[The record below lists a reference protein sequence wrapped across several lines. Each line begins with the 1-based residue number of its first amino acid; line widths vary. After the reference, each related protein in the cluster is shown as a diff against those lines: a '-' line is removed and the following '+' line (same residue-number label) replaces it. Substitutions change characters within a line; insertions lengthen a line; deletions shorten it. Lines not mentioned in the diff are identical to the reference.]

1 MKIGTDS
8 VIAMMIFIIPFIMI
22 ATNWFMEYT
31 GLKSNKRKQEEAN
44 NDFNRTVEHLSSEN
58 YAAQLSA
65 AVLLRRYMT
74 LKIGNVYYLRTE
86 TVNVISAILRTLPTG
101 VYQKTLADGLTYAE
115 DISGADLQ
123 RTNLQVAYI
132 GSKKNR
138 LKINGA
144 DLYMSNLSYAL
155 VENVE
160 AIGAVFGQAILFGT
174 KFRDCDLTGANF
186 EGADLT
192 NVVFINVTLNN
203 AKFSK
208 ATNIPPEII
217 PHLKENKFIISANTT
232 DSNIKEGKITTK
244 RANGS
249 NVVFFSMPGNMSIN
263 DGVIIN
269 AYREYLRQLGFDVKF
284 YTRDTYP
291 HSGQLS
297 TVKCGILESVGMVAF
312 GTRQTFINQ
321 GVYRPGMEG
330 EKSLSGSWLSTPW
343 NEVEV
348 GMAVMAGIPIL
359 LVKDD
364 AISDGIFDDV
374 ISESYIYSISAKTE
388 MKELEHNQKFAE
400 WLSRIRD

>member
-217 PHLKENKFIISANTT
+217 PHLKENKRLF
-232 DSNIKEGKITTK
+232 K
-244 RANGS
+244 
-249 NVVFFSMPGNMSIN
+249 
-263 DGVIIN
+263 N
-269 AYREYLRQLGFDVKF
+269 A
-284 YTRDTYP
+284 
-291 HSGQLS
+291 
-297 TVKCGILESVGMVAF
+297 C
-312 GTRQTFINQ
+312 
-321 GVYRPGMEG
+321 
-330 EKSLSGSWLSTPW
+330 
-343 NEVEV
+343 
-348 GMAVMAGIPIL
+348 
-359 LVKDD
+359 
-364 AISDGIFDDV
+364 
-374 ISESYIYSISAKTE
+374 
-388 MKELEHNQKFAE
+388 
-400 WLSRIRD
+400 